1 MVLLIYIVQISKAVR
16 SIAGAIINVC
26 DAGKVVINNE
36 LDKNELSIWFGLD
49 TNKVKDMS
57 QLKQKIHLQDG
68 LTLMHK
74 QKELNVKHTIF
85 AMAFL
90 L

>member
-36 LDKNELSIWFGLD
+36 LDKNDLLIWFGLD

-68 LTLMHK
+68 LTLMY
-74 QKELNVKHTIF
+74 KEKESNVKHTVF
-85 AMAFL
+85 AMAIL
-90 L
+90 